1 MNCDMFLNKSRRLAA
16 VLCVLTAF
24 ALAACSGG
32 AADDE
37 LLVFAATSLT
47 DAMSEAAAEF
57 EATSGTKVDV
67 SFGPSRALAQ
77 QIASGA
83 PADLYF
89 AAGQPPM
96 DFLQEGGHV
105 AEEGAVRLLSNK
117 IVLITGQNAPSVGS
131 VDELA
136 DAGFERIAMPDPE
149 IAPAGNYTRAALQS
163 LGLWDG
169 LLPRIVFA
177 NDVRAT
183 LSYVQTGN
191 ADAGFLYQTDAA
203 TADDVAGSGHPCR
216 PTRIP
221 MWCIRRRSCRTRKTR
236 RARLP
241 CWSFCRATRRARF
254 SASTGSRRWSDAFVR

>member
-1 MNCDMFLNKSRRLAA
+1 MNCDMLLNRIRWIET
-16 VLCVLTAF
+16 VLCVF
-24 ALAACSGG
+24 AVMTLAACSQDSRT
-32 AADDE
+32 DDE

-47 DAMSEAAAEF
+47 DAMTEASAEF
-57 EATSGTKVDV
+57 EATSGVKVEV

-96 DFLQEGGHV
+96 DFLAENGHV
-105 AEEGAVRLLSNK
+105 SEDGIVRLLSNK
-117 IVLITGQNAPSVGS
+117 IVLITGQDAPSVDS
-131 VDELA
+131 VDELS

-149 IAPAGNYTRAALQS
+149 IAPAGNYTRAALRN
-163 LGLWDG
+163 LGLWERMQ
-169 LLPRIVFA
+169 PRIVFA

-203 TADDVAGSGHPCR
+203 TADDVVVLDIV
-216 PTRIP
+216 PTDSYP
-221 MWCIRRRSCRTRKTR
+221 DVVYPAAVVQGAENEEGAAAMLEFL
-236 RARLP
+236 A
-241 CWSFCRATRRARF
+241 
-254 SASTGSRRWSDAFVR
+254 SDAAREIFRKHGFTPVE

>member
-1 MNCDMFLNKSRRLAA
+1 M
-16 VLCVLTAF
+16 CVLTVF

-105 AEEGAVRLLSNK
+105 AEESAVRLLSNK

-203 TADDVAGSGHPCR
+203 TADDVAVLDIVPPDAYPDVVYPAAVLQDAENEKGAAAMLEFLQGDAAR
-216 PTRIP
+216 EIF
-221 MWCIRRRSCRTRKTR
+221 RKHGFT
-236 RARLP
+236 P
-241 CWSFCRATRRARF
+241 
-254 SASTGSRRWSDAFVR
+254 VE